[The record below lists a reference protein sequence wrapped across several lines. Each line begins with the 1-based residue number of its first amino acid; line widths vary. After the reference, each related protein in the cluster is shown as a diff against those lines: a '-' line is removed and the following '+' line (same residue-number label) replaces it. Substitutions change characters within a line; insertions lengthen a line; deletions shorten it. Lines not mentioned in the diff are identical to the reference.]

1 MACEFLHGL
10 HSKSITYTVSE
21 ALANTITIYYK
32 GYSTPYI
39 HYQVGN
45 GNWTSVPGVAM
56 AATNEVSGYTHKYT
70 INLGTATY
78 ANVCFNDGKG
88 NWDSRNGA
96 NYFFEKGTYKFSN
109 GNITKM

>member
-1 MACEFLHGL
+1 MASVTFCSSMCF
-10 HSKSITYTVSE
+10 
-21 ALANTITIYYK
+21 
-32 GYSTPYI
+32 
-39 HYQVGN
+39 GN

-56 AATNEVSGYTHKYT
+56 TATNEVSGYTHKYT
-70 INLGTATY
+70 INLGTSTY